1 MNTFNMTVNS
11 MPSTVIGFGGE
22 NGVTEVVCDFSAWA
36 SEFGEGDISLVI
48 RRSMDIDPYPAVL
61 TVDGTTAV
69 WVITDIET
77 SYKGTGEAQW
87 IYTVGEQVKKSAVFG
102 FCVNRSLNSPT
113 IETPDAIRTWFD
125 DLVALG
131 TDIHEVANSVYE
143 ATGHY
148 PKIEDGYW
156 YVWDVQ
162 NEDWVSTGVKA
173 QGEQGLP
180 GEDGVG
186 IASTVLNADY
196 TLTITLTDGTS
207 YTTSPIRGE
216 PGRQGDNGEDGFSPT
231 ANVVKVG
238 DTATITITDKNG
250 TTTATVTD
258 GSGGSGSSDYSDLT
272 NKPKINNVELSGNKT
287 TSDLGL
293 FSGNY
298 NELTNKPTLFSG
310 NYNDLSNKPTLSTVA
325 TSGSYND
332 LSGKPTIPTT
342 ASDIGAMDASAYT
355 TETWTFTLSDN
366 ATVTKKVVVE
376 A

>member
-1 MNTFNMTVNS
+1 MNTFLMSVNDL
-11 MPSTVIGFGGE
+11 PTKAIGFGGE
-22 NGVTEVVCDFSAWA
+22 NGVTEITCDFSAWA
-36 SEFGEGDISLVI
+36 SEFGEGDLSLVV

-61 TVDGTTAV
+61 TVDGTKAT
-69 WVITDIET
+69 WTITDIET
-77 SYKGTGEAQW
+77 SYKGSGEAQW
-87 IYTVGEQVKKSAVFG
+87 VYTVGEKVKKSAIFS
-102 FCVNRSLNSPT
+102 FCVNRSLNASAVTAPEAVIT
-113 IETPDAIRTWFD
+113 WIENLIETSA
-125 DLVALG
+125 
-131 TDIHEVANSVYE
+131 DIHDAEQRVLE

-162 NEDWVSTGVKA
+162 TEEWVSTGQKA

-216 PGRQGDNGEDGFSPT
+216 PGRQGDPGEDGFSPT

-287 TSDLGL
+287 TFDLGL

-298 NELTNKPTLFSG
+298 NDLTNKPTLFSG

-342 ASDIGAMDASAYT
+342 ASDIGAMDASDYT
-355 TETWTFTLSDN
+355 SETWTFTLSDN
-366 ATVTKKVVVE
+366 TTVTKKVVVE